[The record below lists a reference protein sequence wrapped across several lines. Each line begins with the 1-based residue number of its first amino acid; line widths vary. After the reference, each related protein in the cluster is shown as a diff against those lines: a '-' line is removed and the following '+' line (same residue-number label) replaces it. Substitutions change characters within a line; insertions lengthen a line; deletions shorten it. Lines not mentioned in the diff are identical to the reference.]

1 MAMKLNDVVPFGR
14 SLDEYIK
21 MFALEESD
29 LNKKI
34 LGVADGPASFNAEL
48 TEKGGSVTSID
59 PIYIFQAQEIEN
71 KFYDVLDK
79 IIDQV
84 KATPDDWVWSFHGS
98 PEELKENRIRATNK
112 FVNDFKANRRSGRYV
127 AGELPLLAFNDNS
140 FDLALCSHFLFL
152 YSEHLSLDFH
162 LASIRE
168 MLRVAPEIRIFP
180 LLTLMIE
187 ESPYIIPVKHELTKL
202 GYSVEIC
209 QVEYELQRRGNKMM
223 VIRKNGY

>member
-14 SLDEYIK
+14 SLNEYIK

-59 PIYIFQAQEIEN
+59 PIYVFQAQEIEN

-98 PEELKENRIRATNK
+98 PEELRKNRIRATEK
-112 FVNDFKANRRSGRYV
+112 FISDFKANRGTEKFV
-127 AGELPLLAFNDNS
+127 AGELPLLPFNGNS
-140 FDLALCSHFLFL
+140 IDLVLCSHFLFL

-162 LASIRE
+162 LASIHE

-180 LLTLMIE
+180 LLTLMLE
-187 ESPYIIPVKHELTKL
+187 ESPYIIPVKNELTKE

-209 QVEYELQRRGNKMM
+209 QVEYEFQRGGNKMM
-223 VIRKNGY
+223 VIRKNG

>member
-1 MAMKLNDVVPFGR
+1 MKLNNVVPFGR

-29 LNKKI
+29 LKKRI

-59 PIYIFQAQEIEN
+59 PIYVFQAQEIEN

-84 KATPDDWVWSFHGS
+84 KATPDDWLWSFHGS
-98 PEELKENRIRATNK
+98 PEGLKENRIRATDK
-112 FVNDFKANRRSGRYV
+112 FVSDFKIARGTERYV
-127 AGELPLLAFNDNS
+127 AGELPVLPFNDNS

-152 YSEHLSLDFH
+152 YSEHLPLDFH
-162 LASIRE
+162 LASLRE
-168 MLRVAPEIRIFP
+168 MLRVAQEIRIFP
-180 LLTLMIE
+180 LLTLMLE
-187 ESPYIIPVKHELTKL
+187 ESPYIIPVKNELTKQ

-209 QVEYELQRRGNKMM
+209 QVEYEFQRGGNKMM
-223 VIRKNGY
+223 VIRRND